1 MTEVIWPLPSMVDA
15 VMPAIEQSL
24 TNHTLLSKRIQEL
37 TSPPPG
43 SNTLYSLNAQV
54 YGRMKD
60 IEIILTRLIANRKL
74 LTELAHQDN
83 KLSPKKRIRYGK
95 PPAKPIRWIT

>member
-15 VMPAIEQSL
+15 VMPSIEQAL
-24 TNHTLLSKRIQEL
+24 TNHALLSKRLQEL

-43 SNTLYSLNAQV
+43 SNTLYSLNARV

-60 IEIILTRLIANRKL
+60 IEIILARLIANNKL
-74 LTELAHQDN
+74 LTELDH
-83 KLSPKKRIRYGK
+83 
-95 PPAKPIRWIT
+95 